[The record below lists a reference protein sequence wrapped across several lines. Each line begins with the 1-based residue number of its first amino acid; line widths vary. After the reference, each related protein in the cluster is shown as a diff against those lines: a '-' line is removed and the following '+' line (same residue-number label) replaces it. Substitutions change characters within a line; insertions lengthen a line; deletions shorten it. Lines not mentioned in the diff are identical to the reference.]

1 MAYVKDMYNVDVN
14 VNINGVAGLLGN
26 KLYIYMLLSFAVGMA
41 SEGLRLA
48 KKNKFYYFGNILI
61 RDGRLT

>member
-14 VNINGVAGLLGN
+14 VNIHGVAGLLGN
-26 KLYIYMLLSFAVGMA
+26 KLYIYIYMLLSFAAGMA

-48 KKNKFYYFGNILI
+48 KKQIL
-61 RDGRLT
+61 LFW